1 MKLWPP
7 GTPAP
12 ASAQNS
18 ATITCCTW
26 ATYAWLRV
34 RRACQRNFVATSVTN
49 IFHCIAI
56 TERFSRHCENC
67 PQSAPFQSDPMSCSA
82 GALSSP
88 LLTAGRL
95 AVGRRPISS
104 MSSQLTRARQRN
116 VAQQQQRPQQQ
127 CRAAAATE
135 KLDAKPMQPDDFMQ
149 VCL

>member
-1 MKLWPP
+1 
-7 GTPAP
+7 
-12 ASAQNS
+12 
-18 ATITCCTW
+18 
-26 ATYAWLRV
+26 
-34 RRACQRNFVATSVTN
+34 
-49 IFHCIAI
+49 
-56 TERFSRHCENC
+56 
-67 PQSAPFQSDPMSCSA
+67 MSCSA

-149 VCL
+149 VCLQIWQCVSRLLQLYTAAADSRRASH